1 MFGIFSA
8 LKGIMVMGLVAGIMG
23 GAYKV
28 YAIVNDNAKLKANQ
42 VVLEQSI
49 ETQKVVIEQYKKDIV
64 EIVKAN
70 NEMNLLIKNLQKD
83 FKDLD
88 KRFTKK
94 NRDIGKIAEKKPK
107 AFEKILNNAGKNAN
121 RCMEIASGSPLTDEE
136 KNATRK
142 SQINPEC
149 PSIANPNYVPYG
161 IN

>member
-1 MFGIFSA
+1 MFGMFSA

-49 ETQKVVIEQYKKDIV
+49 ETQKGVIEQYKKDMV

-83 FKDLD
+83 FEDLD

-94 NRDIGKIAEKKPK
+94 NRDIGKIAEKKPE